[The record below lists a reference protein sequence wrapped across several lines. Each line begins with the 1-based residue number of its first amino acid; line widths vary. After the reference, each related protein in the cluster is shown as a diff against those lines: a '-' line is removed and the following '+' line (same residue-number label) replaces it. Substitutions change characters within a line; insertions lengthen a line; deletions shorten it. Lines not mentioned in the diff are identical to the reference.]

1 MRKKRWIAAVA
12 AGTLVLSM
20 TACSGQKKENTDE
33 GEKTLNVGTQANYI
47 GAPAYY
53 AMEKG
58 YFEDAGL
65 DVNLIIFDSG
75 APVNE
80 ALAAGEID
88 VGQSGFA
95 SIYSMTSGVCS
106 WVMEIDNEL
115 AKIIESAYP
124 TSTKVA
130 EIKSLY
136 ELKEHN
142 LLNHLS
148 NSFSEL
154 IDQVRKGE

>member
-1 MRKKRWIAAVA
+1 
-12 AGTLVLSM
+12 
-20 TACSGQKKENTDE
+20 
-33 GEKTLNVGTQANYI
+33 
-47 GAPAYY
+47 
-53 AMEKG
+53 
-58 YFEDAGL
+58 
-65 DVNLIIFDSG
+65 
-75 APVNE
+75 
-80 ALAAGEID
+80 
-88 VGQSGFA
+88 
-95 SIYSMTSGVCS
+95 
-106 WVMEIDNEL
+106 MEIDNEL

-142 LLNHLS
+142 LLNHLL